1 MSKQLKYKLKKTL
14 KNAEFVH
21 ADLEYHQ
28 ELFAEAKIEFNEEVT
43 RLLKEL
49 SVEEQ
54 ARLQAIVDRKISEEI
69 AQRNKSPEAP
79 PVEEEEEPEVTEG
92 NCMDLIATDTD
103 PGGDSPDE
111 SDGKADLEKSKLIE
125 LKRLFRKIAELTH
138 PDKLAA
144 SGLSEREAGRLEKI
158 FKRALRAYNDNNW
171 YVVYSIALELQIPLD
186 VESEDYID
194 WIDEDIRKTLSSISR
209 IGNTIA
215 WMWYVGDTTS
225 KAYALKSY
233 FEQIYDYVYPG
244 I

>member
-28 ELFAEAKIEFNEEVT
+28 ELFAEAKVEFNEEIT
-43 RLLKEL
+43 RLLKKL
-49 SVEEQ
+49 PPEEQ
-54 ARLQAIVDRKISEEI
+54 VRLQEIVERKISEEI
-69 AQRNKSPEAP
+69 AQRAAASAKKEETEEEAP
-79 PVEEEEEPEVTEG
+79 KVTES
-92 NCMDLIATDTD
+92 NCMDLITTDID
-103 PGGDSPDE
+103 PEDE
-111 SDGKADLEKSKLIE
+111 RPEEKIDLEKSKLVE

-144 SGLSEREAGRLEKI
+144 SGFSKQEVARLEKI
-158 FKRALRAYNDNNW
+158 FKRALGAYNDDNW
-171 YVVYSIALELQIPLD
+171 YVVYSIAMELQIPLE

-194 WIDEDIRKTLSSISR
+194 WIDGDIRKTLSNISR
-209 IGNTIA
+209 IGNTVA
-215 WMWYVGDTTS
+215 WMWYVGDEAS

-233 FEQIYDYVYPG
+233 FEQIYGYIYPG

>member
-28 ELFAEAKIEFNEEVT
+28 ELFAEAKVEFNEEVT

-49 SVEEQ
+49 PPEEQ

-69 AQRNKSPEAP
+69 AQRMGSQEKE
-79 PVEEEEEPEVTEG
+79 VEEVAEKDSEITES
-92 NCMDLIATDTD
+92 NCMDLITTDIE
-103 PGGDSPDE
+103 PEPEGDE
-111 SDGKADLEKSKLIE
+111 EKVDLEKSKLIE
-125 LKRLFRKIAELTH
+125 LKRLFRKIAEITH

-144 SGLSEREAGRLEKI
+144 SGFSEQEVSRLEDI
-158 FKRALRAYNDNNW
+158 FKRALNAYNDDNW

-186 VESEDYID
+186 VESEDYIV
-194 WIDEDIRKTLSSISR
+194 WIDEDIRKTLSNISR
-209 IGNTIA
+209 IGNTVA
-215 WMWYVGDTTS
+215 WMWYVGDESS

-233 FEQIYDYVYPG
+233 FEQIYNYIYPG
-244 I
+244 L

>member
-28 ELFAEAKIEFNEEVT
+28 ELFAEAKVEFIEEVA
-43 RLLKEL
+43 RLLKKL
-49 SVEEQ
+49 PPEEQ
-54 ARLQAIVDRKISEEI
+54 VRLKEIVERKISEEI
-69 AQRNKSPEAP
+69 AERRGAAAKDEAP
-79 PVEEEEEPEVTEG
+79 EDEEPGITES
-92 NCMDLIATDTD
+92 NCMDLIATDTEAETGE
-103 PGGDSPDE
+103 PE
-111 SDGKADLEKSKLIE
+111 AKVDLEKSKLIE

-138 PDKLAA
+138 PDKVAA
-144 SGLSEREAGRLEKI
+144 SGFSEQEVFRLEKV
-158 FKRALRAYNDNNW
+158 FKRALQAYNDDNW

-194 WIDEDIRKTLSSISR
+194 WIDEDIRKTLSNISR
-209 IGNTIA
+209 IGSTVA
-215 WMWYVGDTTS
+215 WMWYVGAEAS

-233 FEQIYDYVYPG
+233 FEQIYGYIYPG

>member
-28 ELFAEAKIEFNEEVT
+28 ELFAEAKVEFNEEVT
-43 RLLKEL
+43 RLLKKL
-49 SVEEQ
+49 PAEEQ
-54 ARLQAIVDRKISEEI
+54 VRLQETVERKISEEI
-69 AQRNKSPEAP
+69 AQRTATAAKKEEA
-79 PVEEEEEPEVTEG
+79 EEPKVTES
-92 NCMDLIATDTD
+92 NCMDLVTTDI
-103 PGGDSPDE
+103 E
-111 SDGKADLEKSKLIE
+111 SEDQKPEEKIDLEKSKLIE

-144 SGLSEREAGRLEKI
+144 SGFSTQEMARLEKI
-158 FKRALRAYNDNNW
+158 FKRALGAYNNDNW
-171 YVVYSIALELQIPLD
+171 YVVYSIAMELQIPLD

-194 WIDEDIRKTLSSISR
+194 WIDEDIRKTLSNISR
-209 IGNTIA
+209 IGNTVA
-215 WMWYVGDTTS
+215 WMWYVGDEAS

-233 FEQIYDYVYPG
+233 FEQIYDYIYPG